1 MGGGFPQVL
10 LPGIIEGGTRSTS
23 RRRGALGKPGIP
35 MSATSGTREAARTR
49 PITHPGA
56 HHRLEVTWLY
66 HEEGGKGIT
75 PSPGE
80 FSRGFTPWGGH
91 HFTLLM
97 GFTVRVK
104 LFY

>member
-1 MGGGFPQVL
+1 MGGGFPRVL

-35 MSATSGTREAARTR
+35 TGATPGAREAARTR

-56 HHRLEVTWLY
+56 HHGLEVTWLY

-80 FSRGFTPWGGH
+80 FSRGFTPRGGH
-91 HFTLLM
+91 HFTLLT

-104 LFY
+104 LF